1 MKTFTLNI
9 ILLNSMLTDSIIN
22 MTIGMI
28 VGMAVSPV
36 MMKGIKSIR
45 QSLRVNRILREIEN
59 SRVKQWIYK
68 WQIDSSFSWTIKL

>member
-59 SRVKQWIYK
+59 SRVKQ
-68 WQIDSSFSWTIKL
+68 

>member
-28 VGMAVSPV
+28 VKMAVSPV

-45 QSLRVNRILREIEN
+45 QSLRVNRILQKIEN
-59 SRVKQWIYK
+59 SRVKQ
-68 WQIDSSFSWTIKL
+68 

>member
-1 MKTFTLNI
+1 
-9 ILLNSMLTDSIIN
+9 MLTDSIIN

-59 SRVKQWIYK
+59 SRVKQ
-68 WQIDSSFSWTIKL
+68 